1 MMRRAL
7 FLLLAALASPLFV
20 AAQEITFDARVD
32 RSTFEVGSSVRL
44 TITLSNA
51 QGSFSN
57 PDLGGLTVVQGPFES
72 SSFNYVNGRMSSTV
86 SRTYVITATKPGT
99 YTIGP
104 ATARVGGGTLQTQP
118 ITVKVEKGSGATSDR
133 LLNEGQQRDR
143 DLFVTI
149 SLNKSKVHVGEQVVA
164 TYTLY
169 SRYPNLEL
177 SKYDLPALNG
187 FWAEEIDQG
196 ETTWQDQLRTVNGL
210 QYRLAVLKKQLLF
223 PQRAGTLTI
232 EPLRITCVVNRSFFN
247 RGSQVEAMSNATEL
261 QVLPLP
267 PNAPPG
273 LQGAVGTFTFT
284 GTLDRDQLRA
294 DEAMELTLTVNGSGN
309 LKLIEAPALDLPPD
323 VERYDPKINDRI
335 SISASGMT
343 GSRSFTYLLIPRH
356 AGELNL
362 GPFALSYFDV
372 EAGEY
377 RTLQAGPFTV
387 QVAPGSGGGQAQL
400 SRPSKADVEVLDTDI
415 RFLRTGDLH
424 LRPAGHHLL
433 GSWAWWSGMAAPVV
447 AFGLFVAWRRRE
459 DRLAADP
466 AGRRRREADK
476 VARRRFKEAHEAL
489 QRNAREPFYTAMN
502 KALHGYLADRYGL
515 GAAEVNAAT
524 LTRALGDRP
533 DATALAQQATDLIA
547 ACDMARYAPIEVKP
561 RQAMYEEAITLVQRL
576 ERP

>member
-1 MMRRAL
+1 MMRRTL
-7 FLLLAALASPLFV
+7 LLLLAGLTWPLLA

-32 RSTFEVGSSVRL
+32 RTSFEVGASIRL
-44 TITLSNA
+44 TITLANA

-86 SRTYVITATKPGT
+86 SRTYVITATRPGT

-104 ATARVGGGTLQTQP
+104 ASARVGGGTLQTQP

-149 SLNKSKVHVGEQVVA
+149 SLSKSKVHVGEQVVA
-164 TYTLY
+164 TYTLF

-187 FWAEEIDQG
+187 FWAEEIDRG
-196 ETTWQDQLRTVNGL
+196 ETTWEDQLRTVNGL
-210 QYRLAVLKKQLLF
+210 QYRVAVLKKQLLF
-223 PQRAGTLTI
+223 PQRAGTLRI

-273 LQGAVGTFTFT
+273 MQGAVGSFSFS
-284 GTLDRDQLRA
+284 GALDRDQLRA
-294 DEAMELTLTVNGSGN
+294 DEALELTLTVNGSGN

-323 VERYDPKINDRI
+323 VERYDPKVNDRI
-335 SISASGMT
+335 SISGNGMS

-356 AGELNL
+356 AGELVL
-362 GPFALSYFDV
+362 GPFALSFFDV
-372 EAGEY
+372 QAGAY
-377 RTLQAGPFTV
+377 RTVQAGPFTV
-387 QVAPGSGGGQAQL
+387 QVTPGSGSGQAQL

-415 RFLRTGDLH
+415 RFLRTGDLD

-433 GSWAWWSGMAAPVV
+433 GSWAWWSGMAAPVL
-447 AFGLFVAWRRRE
+447 AFAVFLVWRRRE
-459 DRLAADP
+459 DQRAADP

-476 VARRRFKEAHEAL
+476 VARRRFKDAHDAL
-489 QRNAREPFYTAMN
+489 KRDAREPFYTAMN
-502 KALHGYLADRYGL
+502 KALHGYLGDRFGL
-515 GAAEVNAAT
+515 GAAELNAAA
-524 LTRALGDRP
+524 LERALGERP
-533 DATALAQQATDLIA
+533 DAAALARQATDLIA
-547 ACDMARYAPIEVKP
+547 ACDMARYAPLEVKP